1 MDDYALR
8 GSVKAREKRVDIR
21 LSKFRMHTV
30 ICLYAYK
37 IEFVCIHFPIC
48 MHTIIARFASLLYSP
63 YIQKLNQTQMLLQ
76 QFPRG
81 DKKISGKMVSRGRSS
96 DILLGEQSDNTIRGC
111 ALYTDQGD
119 ILLGKQSDNTI
130 RGCAVYAD

>member
-1 MDDYALR
+1 
-8 GSVKAREKRVDIR
+8 
-21 LSKFRMHTV
+21 MH
-30 ICLYAYK
+30 IKYNLYAY
-37 IEFVCIHFPIC
+37 IFAFECIQTQVY
-48 MHTIIARFASLLYSP
+48 MHTIIARFASLLYSA

-130 RGCAVYAD
+130 RGCALYAD